1 MGQGVGMVFDYITF
15 AQGTGRYS
23 KQVETYNF
31 HKAASVLAE
40 YGFDCIRLADD
51 WAGADFLA
59 HHRDMEI
66 TLSVQLKASLVVD
79 RKLLPYEE
87 LYICFPLDKTKGTWY
102 LLKHRTLEEI
112 ARKHNPR
119 WFERPL
125 WKEKGLVWSWTA
137 TKAVRKALEPYAL
150 QSRFGSLGY
159 REVRTGIM
167 KRSKDTGLRAPRPW
181 SVGID

>member
-1 MGQGVGMVFDYITF
+1 M
-15 AQGTGRYS
+15 A
-23 KQVETYNF
+23 K
-31 HKAASVLAE
+31 
-40 YGFDCIRLADD
+40 
-51 WAGADFLA
+51 
-59 HHRDMEI
+59 
-66 TLSVQLKASLVVD
+66 
-79 RKLLPYEE
+79 KLLPYEE

-137 TKAVRKALEPYAL
+137 TKIVRKALEPYAL
-150 QSRFGSLGY
+150 QSRFGSFGY

-167 KRSKDTGLRAPRPW
+167 KGSRETGQIAK
-181 SVGID
+181 SGSCS